1 MYKVVTDLQKQQR
14 RVVTPGSAIIVSPLT
29 SLRLVPK
36 HLIPRG
42 KKAEAPLQRAFKYVL
57 SECICRGE

>member
-14 RVVTPGSAIIVSPLT
+14 RVVTPGSEIIVNPLT

-36 HLIPRG
+36 YLIPRG
-42 KKAEAPLQRAFKYVL
+42 KTVEAPLQRAFKYVL
-57 SECICRGE
+57 SGFICRGE